1 MPLLNTVLVC
11 GNVAQLLP
19 LARGRSDSQAVCA
32 SRNSKQLL
40 HLVKFKQE
48 VDSAHALSYSHS
60 CARLDFER
68 NAMVGYSMC
77 DGFGL
82 LSGTSGKMTKL
93 QGAQGWTWRVCTK
106 LRMQRTMRK
115 VVDESRPVLISSR
128 NSVFL
133 GPTTISPGTPM
144 AG

>member
-1 MPLLNTVLVC
+1 M
-11 GNVAQLLP
+11 
-19 LARGRSDSQAVCA
+19 
-32 SRNSKQLL
+32 
-40 HLVKFKQE
+40 
-48 VDSAHALSYSHS
+48 VD
-60 CARLDFER
+60 
-68 NAMVGYSMC
+68 YSMC